1 MTKECVSWNFLN
13 SKKVQFLE
21 RNSLSYF
28 FIDIFSIVYYMSL
41 NHVSKNKILCLHLK
55 NTTWFSSRIDLK
67 ENEVIC
73 LFLGTNSI
81 LKRKA
86 PVTVCFSQHSTNER
100 STLQQP
106 LIARKGWGL
115 VGISSCAG
123 QTQGT

>member
-13 SKKVQFLE
+13 SKKVQFLK

-86 PVTVCFSQHSTNER
+86 PVNELSTPTANGFDRDDGVGVAFSD
-100 STLQQP
+100 
-106 LIARKGWGL
+106 IA
-115 VGISSCAG
+115 
-123 QTQGT
+123 